1 MRIILALHF
10 LLLGAVLPAQ
20 TLTST
25 TSVPEQGH
33 VEYRTHYVLVG
44 ANGFAVWGSDN
55 VWDATG
61 AIPDGT
67 LSSTTYHAPSAS
79 PFAGQYAAAALCA
92 ERLPG
97 YNWFHFTITGSLVEL
112 LGTDG
117 DELVGGRTLCPF
129 PLDLGGSFTDSF
141 YFAGTTYSETIT
153 YVASGSI
160 LAPWG
165 TIPNVVMFWNTNVY
179 QFYSADN
186 LLEPI
191 GNYNPGAMG
200 LWKVDVVTGTDE
212 ITHEQLRL
220 WPNPAKQTLTIRS
233 DSPGPFD
240 LTMLD
245 ASGRVVRAQ
254 NAVQQQSTMDVA
266 GLQRGCYALQ
276 MRSAAS
282 VTTHR
287 VVLE

>member
-1 MRIILALHF
+1 MRTILTIQV
-10 LLLGAVLPAQ
+10 LLLGDLLPAQ

-33 VEYRTHYVLVG
+33 VENRAHYVLVG
-44 ANGFAVWGSDN
+44 ANGFATSGAGN

-61 AIPDGT
+61 AVADGT
-67 LSSTTYHAPSAS
+67 LSGTSYYTPSLS
-79 PFAGQYAAAALCA
+79 PFSGQYPTATLVA

-97 YNWFHFTITGSLVEL
+97 YNWFHYNINGSRAEL

-129 PLDLGGSFTDSF
+129 PFDPGVSFTDSF
-141 YFAGTTYSETIT
+141 EFAGTTYSETIT

-165 TIPNVVMFWNTNVY
+165 TIPNVVMFWNTNMY

-200 LWKVDVVTGTDE
+200 LWKVDVVTGTGE
-212 ITHEQLRL
+212 IAHDQLRL
-220 WPNPAKQTLTIRS
+220 WPNPARQTLTIRTNS
-233 DSPGPFD
+233 AGPFD

-245 ASGRVVRAQ
+245 ASGRVVRIL
-254 NAVQQQSTMDVA
+254 NAAQQQSTLDVTD
-266 GLQRGCYALQ
+266 LQRGCYALQ
-276 MRSAAS
+276 VRSAAFT
-282 VTTHR
+282 TTHR